1 MSEIYKHERVLTA
14 LYNIHVQTLG
24 HRKQVG
30 RPTVGMLTHVIDP
43 ALLLTPYGNRNYL
56 IPSRKLAKFLKKCYQ
71 GDERQHNFRV
81 NDVCKSILFFCFITL
96 YVFVLNIVFIIKG
109 VRTSGIL

>member
-14 LYNIHVQTLG
+14 LYNINVQTLG

-56 IPSRKLAKFLKKCYQ
+56 IPSRKLAKFLK
-71 GDERQHNFRV
+71 NAIRV
-81 NDVCKSILFFCFITL
+81 MKDNTIFELTTCVSLFYF
-96 YVFVLNIVFIIKG
+96 FVL
-109 VRTSGIL
+109 